1 MDDDFSAWAA
11 DAERPL
17 LRSTYLLTGDLHRSE
32 DLVQEAM
39 VKVALRWG
47 RLRDGHPTAYA
58 RRVIAR
64 DHVSLWRRR
73 GREVPV
79 ADPRADSTAAAVSS
93 DPETVLVVRRAL
105 DRLTPAQRAVVVLR
119 HFDDLT
125 ERETADA
132 LGVSIGTVKS
142 QNAVALARLRTG
154 APELLDLV
162 EPAGLGAAAA
172 AEARRRRTQRR
183 VVGATVAIVVAV
195 VLAGLMAIRPGGGDD
210 EPAPVAPTSEA
221 PTEPSADE
229 PRVFPEWDPF
239 TIADAP
245 VRASVL
251 PARIEPPAEAAS
263 ILDEPVDRVVLAWP
277 EKGRDLRLLDDRG
290 RWRTVPGTA
299 DAVAGTLRGV
309 APVALTDDGREVA
322 VSTNDGLRIVSVT
335 TGDDRLLPWPEE
347 VAGPW
352 DDAPD
357 LLWLPGDEE
366 LAVLHWAD
374 TWVMDL
380 AGGIRRPP
388 WGREYGMGLGVDRD
402 GGVVEQPEAYG
413 SITTWRGDTEV
424 RTFAS
429 RYWLDTVAGGHG
441 RIAMVGWGSDLPDH
455 MIGPM
460 VLDGGTGDLVGAVG
474 VRDPS
479 SAYSRG
485 SLVMMGLLDA
495 DTVLLKVA
503 PRRPRPG
510 DGPETWYLA
519 AWNAR
524 TGDFE
529 RLATGPE
536 EMGGVRVALGVL
548 AAP

>member
-11 DAERPL
+11 EAERPL
-17 LRSTYLLTGDLHRSE
+17 IRSAYLLTGDLHRSE

-39 VKVALRWG
+39 VKVALRWS

-79 ADPRADSTAAAVSS
+79 ADPVTDAAVSS

-125 ERETADA
+125 ERETADT

-162 EPAGLGAAAA
+162 QPTGLGEAAA
-172 AEARRRRTQRR
+172 AEARRRRTGRR
-183 VVGATVAIVVAV
+183 VVAASVTAVVAV
-195 VLAGLMAIRPGGGDD
+195 AAVLLVVRPGDD
-210 EPAPVAPTSEA
+210 GRGEPAPVAPT
-221 PTEPSADE
+221 TDSATD
-229 PRVFPEWDPF
+229 PAADAGKVFPEWDPF

-245 VRASVL
+245 LRPSVL
-251 PARIEPPAEAAS
+251 PARIEPPEQPAS
-263 ILDEPVDRVVLAWP
+263 VLDEPIERAVLAWP

-290 RWRTVPGTA
+290 GWRSVPGTA

-309 APVALTDDGREVA
+309 APAALSDDGRKVA
-322 VSTNDGLRIVSVT
+322 VSVNAGLRVIDVT
-335 TGDDRLLPWPEE
+335 TGDDRLLPWPDQ

-357 LLWLPGDEE
+357 LLWLPGGDE
-366 LAVLHWAD
+366 LAILHWAD

-380 AGGIRRPP
+380 EGGIRKPP
-388 WGREYGMGLGVDRD
+388 WGREYGVGLGVDRD
-402 GGVVEQPEAYG
+402 GGMVEQADAYSGIDVWRDDTLVRELG
-413 SITTWRGDTEV
+413 ST
-424 RTFAS
+424 
-429 RYWLDTVAGGHG
+429 YWTNSIAAGHG
-441 RIAMVGWGSDLPDH
+441 RVAMVGWSSDLPQDR
-455 MIGPM
+455 IGPM
-460 VLDGGTGDLVGAVG
+460 VVDGETGELVGATP
-474 VRDPS
+474 VRDPD
-479 SAYSRG
+479 SAYSHG
-485 SLVMMGLLDA
+485 SMTLLGLLDA
-495 DTVLLKVA
+495 DTVLIKVA
-503 PRRPRPG
+503 PRRAPLADDRA
-510 DGPETWYLA
+510 TWYLA
-519 AWNAR
+519 AWDAR
-524 TGDFE
+524 TGAFE
-529 RLATGPE
+529 RLASGPWQ
-536 EMGGVRVALGVL
+536 MSGASVALGVL

>member
-11 DAERPL
+11 EAERPL
-17 LRSTYLLTGDLHRSE
+17 LRSAYLLTGDLHRSE

-47 RLRDGHPTAYA
+47 RLRDGQPTAYA
-58 RRVIAR
+58 RRILAR

-79 ADPRADSTAAAVSS
+79 AEPATDAAVSS

-105 DRLTPAQRAVVVLR
+105 ERLTPAQRAVVVLR

-162 EPAGLGAAAA
+162 QPTGLGEPAA

-183 VVGATVAIVVAV
+183 VVAATVVAV
-195 VLAGLMAIRPGGGDD
+195 VAVLLVVRPDGEGRR
-210 EPAPVAPTSEA
+210 EPAPVAPT
-221 PTEPSADE
+221 TDSATDTASDAG
-229 PRVFPEWDPF
+229 RVFPEWDPF

-245 VRASVL
+245 LRASVL
-251 PARIEPPAEAAS
+251 PARVEPPAQAAS
-263 ILDEPVDRVVLAWP
+263 VLDEPVGRAVLAWP
-277 EKGRDLRLLDDRG
+277 EKGRDLHLLDDRG
-290 RWRTVPGTA
+290 RWRSLPGTA

-309 APVALTDDGREVA
+309 APVALSDDGRRLA
-322 VSTNDGLRIVSVT
+322 VSTNAGLRVVDVS
-335 TGDDRLLPWPEE
+335 TGEDVLLPWPEQ

-352 DDAPD
+352 DDAPE

-366 LAVLHWAD
+366 LAVLHWED

-380 AGGIRRPP
+380 DGGIRRPP
-388 WGREYGMGLGVDRD
+388 WGREYGVGLGIDRD
-402 GGVVEQPEAYG
+402 GGVVEQADAYTG
-413 SITTWRGDTEV
+413 IDIWRGDTLARELPS
-424 RTFAS
+424 T
-429 RYWLDTVAGGHG
+429 YWLNSIAAGHG
-441 RIAMVGWGSDLPDH
+441 RVALVGSGSDVIDGL
-455 MIGPM
+455 IGPI
-460 VLDGGTGDLVGAVG
+460 VLDSETGALVGAVG
-474 VRDPS
+474 ARDPR
-479 SAYSRG
+479 SAYSHG
-485 SLVMMGLLDA
+485 SLTTLGLLDA
-495 DTVLLKVA
+495 DTVLLMVT

-510 DGPETWYLA
+510 ADPGTWYLA
-519 AWNAR
+519 VWDAR
-524 TGDFE
+524 TGTFE
-529 RLATGPE
+529 RLASGPE
-536 EMGGVRVALGVL
+536 GMAGASVAPGVL